1 MTSPGISVDRV
12 TRAPGVMAPVPSPI
26 TTSGRRRRS
35 RGPDVPAH
43 LRDHRTAY
51 LMIAPMVVLL
61 GIFVIWPLLYSFY
74 LSTFEI
80 SFYQDSTFVGLQFYQ
95 YVLQSPRFWNS
106 LWVGFKAALMIVPA
120 TLILSFLIAS
130 LIKTLGARLA
140 GAMKTTVYIPTA
152 ISAVVASVVFVLM
165 YQARGGL
172 INGLLKPLGI
182 GPFAFLSDV
191 DLALPAIAVPAV
203 WLALGIATL
212 IMLAGL
218 MDIPQSYY
226 EAAELDGAGFFQ
238 RTWYV
243 TLPLLRNVI
252 LFVFVTGCIA
262 AIQLL
267 DLPLVMTRGSGGPV
281 DSTMTP
287 NLYILSQFR
296 DPRPFATSFSITA
309 ALLLF
314 VILGTFTALI
324 FRTVRSDKAVDG

>member
-1 MTSPGISVDRV
+1 MASQGVSIDQPAGASG
-12 TRAPGVMAPVPSPI
+12 APTAVVAE
-26 TTSGRRRRS
+26 GRRWRR
-35 RGPDVPAH
+35 RGGSGVAPH
-43 LRDHRTAY
+43 LRDNRTAY

-80 SFYQDSTFVGLQFYQ
+80 SFYQEPEFVGLQFYRF
-95 YVLQSPRFWNS
+95 VLESPRFWNS
-106 LWVGFKAALMIVPA
+106 LWVGFKSVVFIVPA
-120 TLILSFLIAS
+120 TLILSFLIAA
-130 LIKTLGARLA
+130 LIKALGARLA
-140 GAMKTTVYIPTA
+140 GAMKTTIYIPTA
-152 ISAVVASVVFVLM
+152 ISAVVASVVFMLM

-172 INGLLKPLGI
+172 INGLLKPLGL
-182 GPFAFLSDV
+182 GPFPFLSDI

-203 WLALGIATL
+203 WLALGVSTL
-212 IMLAGL
+212 IMLAGM
-218 MDIPQSYY
+218 MDIPQDYY
-226 EAAELDGAGFFQ
+226 EAAALDGAGFLQ
-238 RTWYV
+238 RSRYV

-252 LFVFVTGCIA
+252 LFVLVTGCIA

-267 DLPLVMTRGSGGPV
+267 DLPLVMTKGTGGPV

-314 VILGTFTALI
+314 LILGTLTAII
-324 FRTVRSDKAVDG
+324 FRVVRSDKAVDG

>member
-1 MTSPGISVDRV
+1 MTSQGVSIDHPASAGG
-12 TRAPGVMAPVPSPI
+12 APTAAA
-26 TTSGRRRRS
+26 TGRRWRRGGGS
-35 RGPDVPAH
+35 GVAAH
-43 LRDHRTAY
+43 LRDNRTAY

-61 GIFVIWPLLYSFY
+61 GIFVIWPLIYSFY

-80 SFYQDSTFVGLQFYQ
+80 SFYQEPEFVGLQFYRF
-95 YVLQSPRFWNS
+95 VLESPRFWNS
-106 LWVGFKAALMIVPA
+106 LWVGFRSVIFIVPA
-120 TLILSFLIAS
+120 TLILSFLIAA
-130 LIKTLGARLA
+130 LIKSLGARLA
-140 GAMKTTVYIPTA
+140 GAMKTTIYIPTA

-182 GPFAFLSDV
+182 GPFAVLSDV
-191 DLALPAIAVPAV
+191 DLARAAIAVPAV
-203 WLALGIATL
+203 WLALGVATL
-212 IMLAGL
+212 IMLAGM

-226 EAAELDGAGFFQ
+226 EAASIDGAGFVQ
-238 RTWYV
+238 RTRYV

-252 LFVFVTGCIA
+252 LFVLVTGCIA

-267 DLPLVMTRGSGGPV
+267 DLPLVMTKGSGGPV

-287 NLYILSQFR
+287 NLFILSQFR

-314 VILGTFTALI
+314 IILGTLTAII
-324 FRTVRSDKAVDG
+324 FRVVRSDKAVDG

>member
-1 MTSPGISVDRV
+1 MTSQGV
-12 TRAPGVMAPVPSPI
+12 TIDQPADATTALAAGRGRARGRG
-26 TTSGRRRRS
+26 SGTA
-35 RGPDVPAH
+35 AH
-43 LRDHRTAY
+43 LRDNRTAY

-61 GIFVIWPLLYSFY
+61 GIFVIWPLVYSFY

-80 SFYQDSTFVGLQFYQ
+80 SFYQEPEFVGLQFYR
-95 YVLQSPRFWNS
+95 YVLESPRFWNS
-106 LWVGFKAALMIVPA
+106 LLVGAKSVLFIVPA
-120 TLILSFLIAS
+120 TLILSFLIAA
-130 LIKTLGARLA
+130 LIKSLGARLA
-140 GAMKTTVYIPTA
+140 GAMKTTIYIPTA

-172 INGLLKPLGI
+172 INGLLKPLGV

-191 DLALPAIAVPAV
+191 DLALPAIAVPAI
-203 WLALGIATL
+203 WLALGISTL
-212 IMLAGL
+212 IMLAGM
-218 MDIPQSYY
+218 MDIPQAYY
-226 EAAELDGAGFFQ
+226 EAAEIDGAGFLQ
-238 RTWYV
+238 KARYV

-252 LFVFVTGCIA
+252 LFVLVTGCIA

-267 DLPLVMTRGSGGPV
+267 DLPLVMTKGSGGPV

-314 VILGTFTALI
+314 LILGTLTAVI
-324 FRTVRSDKAVDG
+324 FKTVRSEKAVDG

>member
-1 MTSPGISVDRV
+1 MTSQGVSIDQPAGV
-12 TRAPGVMAPVPSPI
+12 TGAGTTVRARLRRPRARG
-26 TTSGRRRRS
+26 SGTA
-35 RGPDVPAH
+35 AH
-43 LRDHRTAY
+43 LRDNRTAY
-51 LMIAPMVVLL
+51 LMTAPMVVLL
-61 GIFVIWPLLYSFY
+61 GIFVIWPLVYSFY

-80 SFYQDSTFVGLQFYQ
+80 SFYQEPEFVGLQFYR
-95 YVLQSPRFWNS
+95 YVLESPRFWNS
-106 LWVGFKAALMIVPA
+106 LWVGAKSVLFIVPA

-130 LIKTLGARLA
+130 LIKSLGARLA
-140 GAMKTTVYIPTA
+140 GAMKTTIYIPTA

-172 INGLLKPLGI
+172 INGLLKPLGL
-182 GPFAFLSDV
+182 GPFAFLSDI
-191 DLALPAIAVPAV
+191 DLALPAIAVPAI
-203 WLALGIATL
+203 WLALGVSTL
-212 IMLAGL
+212 IMLAGM
-218 MDIPQSYY
+218 MDIPQVYY
-226 EAAELDGAGFFQ
+226 EAAALDGAGFLQ
-238 RTWYV
+238 RTRYV

-252 LFVFVTGCIA
+252 LFVLVTGCIA

-267 DLPLVMTRGSGGPV
+267 DLPLVMTKGSGGPV

-314 VILGTFTALI
+314 VILGTLTAII

>member
-1 MTSPGISVDRV
+1 MTSQGVSIDHPADASG
-12 TRAPGVMAPVPSPI
+12 APTAIVA
-26 TTSGRRRRS
+26 GRRRWRL
-35 RGPDVPAH
+35 RGGSDVPAH
-43 LRDHRTAY
+43 LRDSRTAY

-80 SFYQDSTFVGLQFYQ
+80 SFYQDSKFVGLQFYQ
-95 YVLQSPRFWNS
+95 YVLESPRFWNS
-106 LWVGFKAALMIVPA
+106 LWVGFKSVVFIVPA
-120 TLILSFLIAS
+120 TLILSFLIAA
-130 LIKTLGARLA
+130 LIKSLGARLA
-140 GAMKTTVYIPTA
+140 GAMKTTIYIPTA

-191 DLALPAIAVPAV
+191 DLALAAIAVPAV
-203 WLALGIATL
+203 WLALGVSTL
-212 IMLAGL
+212 IMLAGM
-218 MDIPQSYY
+218 MDIPQAYY
-226 EAAELDGAGFFQ
+226 EAAAIDGAGFLQ
-238 RTWYV
+238 RTRYV

-252 LFVFVTGCIA
+252 LFVLVTGCIA

-267 DLPLVMTRGSGGPV
+267 DLPLIMTNGGPV

-287 NLYILSQFR
+287 NMFILSQFR

-314 VILGTFTALI
+314 AVLGTFTAVI
-324 FRTVRSDKAVDG
+324 FRVVRSDKAVDG

>member
-1 MTSPGISVDRV
+1 MTSQGVSIDHPAGSGGSPTAPTARG
-12 TRAPGVMAPVPSPI
+12 RAW
-26 TTSGRRRRS
+26 RRRGS
-35 RGPDVPAH
+35 GEPSH
-43 LRDHRTAY
+43 LRDSRTAY

-80 SFYQDSTFVGLQFYQ
+80 SFYQEPEFVGLQFYR
-95 YVLQSPRFWNS
+95 YVLESPRFWNS
-106 LWVGFKAALMIVPA
+106 LWVGFKSVIFIVPA

-130 LIKTLGARLA
+130 LIKSLGARLA

-182 GPFAFLSDV
+182 GPFAVLSDV
-191 DLALPAIAVPAV
+191 DLALASIAVPAV

-212 IMLAGL
+212 IMLAGM
-218 MDIPQSYY
+218 MDIPQAYY
-226 EAAELDGAGFFQ
+226 EAAALDGAGFVQ
-238 RTWYV
+238 RTRYV

-252 LFVFVTGCIA
+252 LFVLVTGCIA

-267 DLPLVMTRGSGGPV
+267 DLPLVMTKGSGGPV

-287 NLYILSQFR
+287 NLFILSQFR

-314 VILGTFTALI
+314 LILGTLTAII
-324 FRTVRSDKAVDG
+324 FRVVRSDKAVDG